1 MVIIFSIPNMYRL
14 VKAGM
19 PNAVFF
25 EHPYYYDEKITEILL
40 KRNGFKIKKKFYFG
54 KQHSIFFITQKV
66 DKKINIK
73 YNNYKQNKKLFL
85 NLNKII
91 EKNIKKIYKNYK
103 SGKKIFLFGAHIFSQ
118 IILAKIPE
126 KMISGIVDNDVYK
139 QNKYLYGTK
148 VMVYPLQVLDGILN
162 SCLYVHAGDYEKEI
176 RNHLNIFNKKFL
188 II

>member
-1 MVIIFSIPNMYRL
+1 MIKLNKFFNKKVFKKNNLDKIDLVLHSHLFEHIFNPDNFLNTLYQSMKMRGYHIFSIPNMYRL

-73 YNNYKQNKKLFL
+73 YNNYKKNLQKL
-85 NLNKII
+85 
-91 EKNIKKIYKNYK
+91 
-103 SGKKIFLFGAHIFSQ
+103 
-118 IILAKIPE
+118 
-126 KMISGIVDNDVYK
+126 
-139 QNKYLYGTK
+139 
-148 VMVYPLQVLDGILN
+148 
-162 SCLYVHAGDYEKEI
+162 
-176 RNHLNIFNKKFL
+176 
-188 II
+188 